1 MCTALVNLFID
12 LIDAKDEGR
21 GSSIKSLDYSQAFD
35 YMNHKLLAAKLSHR
49 SSMEGR
55 LSGSDHI

>member
-35 YMNHKLLAAKLSHR
+35 SMNHKLLAAKLSY
-49 SSMEGR
+49 
-55 LSGSDHI
+55 